1 MFSSDLMTL
10 EQISPTF
17 LFFFYLSL
25 LLLLPITMINTFL
38 KNKNIHLKLQQHH
51 HQSPGLGLLTLPNHD
66 EQPKRPPNVVES
78 AMLMNH
84 HYYSSPSTA
93 IGFDDNGMTSCT
105 ESLGFESSNVRRL
118 ICDHQQEQELIH
130 NENHDADVSDWRRNN
145 MDQKESRGGRNSKVS
160 RSFPPPLTS
169 LNRNGQPSFFLRP
182 ARKDGR
188 LELTQVRIQRQEIL
202 HACRQDGRLILHLIP
217 DRTLFEEEQE
227 QAAYDA
233 AYHDEDE
240 DEDEDEYEHAAY
252 HEEDE
257 AVYYD
262 KDEDEDEDKDEEQE
276 EYEYEHEHEQEVI
289 IANGKDD
296 QRSRYGNELRRCHEM
311 VNMNVNMNMNHHHDH
326 RHQHLQLCGISIV

>member
-1 MFSSDLMTL
+1 MFSSNLMTL
-10 EQISPTF
+10 EPISPTF

-38 KNKNIHLKLQQHH
+38 KNKNIRLKLQQHH
-51 HQSPGLGLLTLPNHD
+51 HQSPRLDLLTLPKHD
-66 EQPKRPPNVVES
+66 EQPKKPPNVVES

-84 HYYSSPSTA
+84 HHYSSPSTA
-93 IGFDDNGMTSCT
+93 IGFDDDGMTSCT
-105 ESLGFESSNVRRL
+105 ESLGFESSNERCF
-118 ICDHQQEQELIH
+118 ICDHQQEQEWIH
-130 NENHDADVSDWRRNN
+130 DENHDADVSDWRRNN
-145 MDQKESRGGRNSKVS
+145 MDRKESRRGRNSKVS

-182 ARKDGR
+182 VRKDGR

-233 AYHDEDE
+233 AYNDE
-240 DEDEDEYEHAAY
+240 DEDEDEYKY
-252 HEEDE
+252 
-257 AVYYD
+257 
-262 KDEDEDEDKDEEQE
+262 
-276 EYEYEHEHEQEVI
+276 EHEQEVI